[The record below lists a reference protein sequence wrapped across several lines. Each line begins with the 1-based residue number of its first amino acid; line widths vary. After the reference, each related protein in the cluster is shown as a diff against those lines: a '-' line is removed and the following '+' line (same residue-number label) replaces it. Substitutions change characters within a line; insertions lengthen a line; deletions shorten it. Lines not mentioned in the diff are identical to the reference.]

1 MIVVYINHEK
11 NAEAQPRPF
20 LTNNFLIF
28 CVSSGEV
35 KYYDNSLRL
44 VQGMGVKGSIWLSGC
59 VAKDCLVEHPV
70 VEVKMTVG
78 RDRKT
83 IDRQETLFIR
93 PSVYPFQV
101 DGLLG
106 LKRKETDRRFVT
118 VSIKI
123 GETASRN
130 ILSSKSLAEKV
141 SEVNVQKSQGKV
153 AFLVHRHLYIYLYIW
168 WKHDFFFL
176 RNWQIERIIMRRRKG
191 TEEE

>member
-1 MIVVYINHEK
+1 M
-11 NAEAQPRPF
+11 
-20 LTNNFLIF
+20 
-28 CVSSGEV
+28 
-35 KYYDNSLRL
+35 KYYDNSLTL

-59 VAKDCLVEHPV
+59 VAKDCLVEQPV
-70 VEVKMTVG
+70 VEVTMTVG

-106 LKRKETDRRFVT
+106 LKRRETDRRFVT

-123 GETASRN
+123 GETAGRN

-141 SEVNVQKSQGKV
+141 SEVNVQSQGKV
-153 AFLVHRHLYIYLYIW
+153 AFLVHRHLFGEDMI
-168 WKHDFFFL
+168 FL

-191 TEEE
+191 TEDE